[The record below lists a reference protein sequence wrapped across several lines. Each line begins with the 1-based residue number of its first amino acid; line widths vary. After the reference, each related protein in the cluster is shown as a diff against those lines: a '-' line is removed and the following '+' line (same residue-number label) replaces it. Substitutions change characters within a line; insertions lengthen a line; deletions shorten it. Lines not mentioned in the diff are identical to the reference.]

1 MEEQKCKKDIKQD
14 TSSNGNTMY
23 INLSVL
29 GKFYTD
35 VHGIQIGYGII
46 AEDLGF
52 DLRFAIWKIWAFK
65 ENRDLRFDRMI

>member
-1 MEEQKCKKDIKQD
+1 LEEQKCKKDIKQD

-52 DLRFAIWKIWAFK
+52 DLRFAFGRFELSKKIGT
-65 ENRDLRFDRMI
+65 